1 MKTSGTHTLLHKTV
15 LLAAVGTALYFVL
28 TTLIGMVNSYTP
40 VPYWDMWGGTL
51 GFYIAHRDGDTS
63 IWWSQHN
70 EHRIVLSRILF
81 WVDYELFSGNS
92 VFLFV
97 MNAVLAFVSTAL
109 FYLFSRDLLATRFAD
124 QQHSLQ
130 LPLRVFTA
138 LICAWLFQWM
148 QDENFAWAFQSQF
161 FLAQLMPLVAFY
173 LLSRAVNGGTDQR
186 LWFIAACVAGVAS
199 AGTMANG
206 ILALPLMTLY
216 VLAIRQSRVRV
227 ALLAVV
233 SLLTLFLYFFDY
245 ASPGSHG
252 AGDVSAF
259 AQPLLLIRYVFLYLG
274 TPFYLLFGEADTGM
288 TAALIATSVMAVVSI
303 TFLIITLRDLWI
315 HRHPADA
322 VQALTLALVFYI
334 IYLVGTAF
342 GTGSG
347 RLIFGVNQALSHRY
361 TTPALMAW
369 SAVFV
374 LLLPLMFQHWR
385 AARWALIPAGA
396 GLMLLMVTLQW
407 QALAPRHN
415 QVFAHKMA
423 GLALEMDI
431 RDEAQINAIYEMSGG
446 LLNVAN
452 IASQYDLTMFGMSPW
467 QNLRE
472 LPGSRRSGDVPAP
485 QQLPACLGHIDLVSR
500 IPGESRF
507 YSVEGWM
514 LDPISQT
521 AAGLIEAQT
530 IDGIVSG
537 FGLSGYSRPDVAAAI
552 NVEAIQTGFK
562 AYLRTQDS
570 GQALWLIAEGGRCAL
585 PINTTVPD

>member
-1 MKTSGTHTLLHKTV
+1 MKTSGTHTLLHKSL

-81 WVDYELFSGNS
+81 WLDYELFKGNS

-97 MNAVLAFVSTAL
+97 MNAVLALVSTTL
-109 FYLFSRDLLATRFAD
+109 FYLFSRDLMAAQFPEHPQR
-124 QQHSLQ
+124 LQ
-130 LPLRVFTA
+130 LPLWVFTA

-148 QDENFAWAFQSQF
+148 QEENFAWAFQSQF

-173 LLSRAVNGGTDQR
+173 LLARAANAGPRQR

-216 VLAIRQSRVRV
+216 ALAIRQSRVRV
-227 ALLAVV
+227 YLLAIV

-252 AGDVSAF
+252 GGEQSAF

-288 TAALIATSVMAVVSI
+288 TAAWIATSVIAIVSI
-303 TFLIITLRDLWI
+303 TLLTLTLRDLWI
-315 HRHPADA
+315 RRQPAA
-322 VQALTLALVFYI
+322 APQALTLALVFYI

-342 GTGSG
+342 GTGTG

-374 LLLPLMFQHWR
+374 LLLPLLFRHWR
-385 AARWALIPAGA
+385 AARWALIPAGL
-396 GLMLLMVTLQW
+396 GLLLLMITLQW

-423 GLALEMDI
+423 GLALELDI
-431 RDEAQINAIYEMSGG
+431 RDEVQINAIYEMSDG
-446 LLNVAN
+446 LLTVAN
-452 IASQYDLTMFGMSPW
+452 IASLYDLTMFGMAPW

-472 LPGSRRSGDVPAP
+472 LPGSRRSGNVPAP
-485 QQLPACLGHIDLVSR
+485 QQLPTCLGHIDLVSR

-514 LDPISQT
+514 LDPLSQS

-552 NVEAIQTGFK
+552 NVEALQTGFK

>member
-1 MKTSGTHTLLHKTV
+1 MKTSGTHTLLHKTL

-28 TTLIGMVNSYTP
+28 TTLIGMINSYTP
-40 VPYWDMWGGTL
+40 VPFWDMWGGTL
-51 GFYIAHRDGDTS
+51 GFYIAHRDGELS

-81 WVDYELFSGNS
+81 WLDYELFSGNS

-97 MNAVLAFVSTAL
+97 INAVLACISTAL
-109 FYLFSRDLLATRFAD
+109 FYLFSRDLLAAHFPE
-124 QQHSLQ
+124 QGQHLQ
-130 LPLRVFTA
+130 VPLWVFTA

-148 QDENFAWAFQSQF
+148 QDQNFAWAFQSQF
-161 FLAQLMPLVAFY
+161 FLAQLVPLVAFY
-173 LLSRAVNGGTDQR
+173 LLSRAINAGDRQR
-186 LWFIAACVAGVAS
+186 GWFIAACVAGVAS

-216 VLAIRQSRVRV
+216 ALAIHQPRARVGVLAVI
-227 ALLAVV
+227 
-233 SLLTLFLYFFDY
+233 SLLTVFLYFFDY
-245 ASPGSHG
+245 ASPFSHG
-252 AGDVSAF
+252 AGEQSAL
-259 AQPLLLIRYVFLYLG
+259 AQPLLWIHYAFLYLG
-274 TPFYLLFGEADTGM
+274 TPFYMLFGEDNAGL

-303 TFLIITLRDLWI
+303 TFLTVTLRDLWI
-315 HRHPADA
+315 RRHPVGAA
-322 VQALTLALVFYI
+322 QAITLALVFYV

-347 RLIFGVNQALSHRY
+347 RLIFGVSQALQPRY

-374 LLLPLMFQHWR
+374 LLLPLLFQRWR

-407 QALAPRHN
+407 QALEPRHD
-415 QVFAHKMA
+415 QVFAHNMA
-423 GLALEMDI
+423 GLALELDI
-431 RDEAQINAIYEMSGG
+431 RDETQINTIYEMSDG
-446 LLNVAN
+446 LINVAT
-452 IASQYDLTMFGMSPW
+452 IASLYDLTMFGMSPW

-472 LPGSRRSGDVPAP
+472 LPGSRRSADVPAP

-514 LDPISQT
+514 LDPLSQS

-585 PINTTVPD
+585 PISTTLPD